1 MPKKVPGY
9 LFMLTDGH
17 RNFGDPYARNAVFY
31 TPHIQITKD
40 IYKNKKNYQSQALCE
55 IIIATIYKKIGHRIK
70 QLGAQPPSAEKPMR
84 QSPHA
89 QQSSPTKGDCVPRVP
104 SSPISKPLQLEKI
117 FEKIPKS

>member
-1 MPKKVPGY
+1 MRGMRCFTLPTYKSPKI
-9 LFMLTDGH
+9 FT
-17 RNFGDPYARNAVFY
+17 
-31 TPHIQITKD
+31 
-40 IYKNKKNYQSQALCE
+40 KNKKNYQSQALCE

>member
-9 LFMLTDGH
+9 LFLRTDGH

-55 IIIATIYKKIGHRIK
+55 IIIATIYKKNRSQDQATGRTATLHQK
-70 QLGAQPPSAEKPMR
+70 TNEAVPPRS
-84 QSPHA
+84 
-89 QQSSPTKGDCVPRVP
+89 TKLSDKR
-104 SSPISKPLQLEKI
+104 
-117 FEKIPKS
+117 